1 MGFYDFFF
9 LLFTAAPDVV
19 MPYLSS
25 NTSFANSKMVVQD
38 DAADEYNFMSSA
50 KRKFAEAQTNKY
62 ESEPSKSDVPSDEK
76 SIIALSEGP
85 IESDDSPNDPED
97 GNNEDLVP
105 VRDLN
110 TQHASNVVIKTDIY
124 TYLFF

>member
-1 MGFYDFFF
+1 
-9 LLFTAAPDVV
+9 
-19 MPYLSS
+19 
-25 NTSFANSKMVVQD
+25 MVVQDD

-85 IESDDSPNDPED
+85 IESDDSPNDLED
-97 GNNEDLVP
+97 GGGGANEDLVP
-105 VRDLN
+105 VRDVN
-110 TQHASNVVIKTDIY
+110 SHHASNVVIKTDIY

>member
-1 MGFYDFFF
+1 
-9 LLFTAAPDVV
+9 
-19 MPYLSS
+19 MPYVSS
-25 NTSFANSKMVVQD
+25 NTSFANSKMVLQD
-38 DAADEYNFMSSA
+38 AATADEYNFMSSA

-105 VRDLN
+105 VRDVN
-110 TQHASNVVIKTDIY
+110 SQHASNVVIKTYLYSMYNLY
-124 TYLFF
+124 TYFFILFFFLF